1 MEYRRR
7 YFRRFG
13 NQNQE
18 EKSQPNLAQNQKE
31 EKIEPAINDK
41 KINTQ
46 NVYLQKLLQK
56 TNNVRDSSNI
66 AITSVNDNLPSFKN
80 NIHDI
85 LSTDENKQRAI
96 KYVIQKRNE
105 GKRVKLQINTD
116 NAQEES
122 NPVLAIDIHIIK
134 IEIILIKII
143 QMLPKFIINILM

>member
-18 EKSQPNLAQNQKE
+18 EKSQPNISKNQKE
-31 EKIEPAINDK
+31 EILEPPKNDK

-56 TNNVRDSSNI
+56 NNVQNSSNI

-105 GKRVKLQINTD
+105 GKKPKLQINTD
-116 NAQEES
+116 NDQEES
-122 NPVLAIDIHIIK
+122 NPVLANRYTHYQNRNNLNK
-134 IEIILIKII
+134 NNSNVT
-143 QMLPKFIINILM
+143 QM

>member
-7 YFRRFG
+7 YLRRFG

-31 EKIEPAINDK
+31 EKTEPVINDK

-66 AITSVNDNLPSFKN
+66 AITSVNDNLP
-80 NIHDI
+80 
-85 LSTDENKQRAI
+85 
-96 KYVIQKRNE
+96 
-105 GKRVKLQINTD
+105 
-116 NAQEES
+116 
-122 NPVLAIDIHIIK
+122 
-134 IEIILIKII
+134 
-143 QMLPKFIINILM
+143 